1 MSEKTKTVKL
11 TDIPG
16 VTPSIAEKLEAS
28 GFTTPWAIVV
38 ARVDELAEKT
48 GLPQSTA
55 ERIIENARKILGIT
69 FKTAKE
75 IKAERMSVKKL
86 TTGSKNLDD
95 LLGGGIETRTI
106 TEFFG
111 EYGSGKCV
119 AKDTPIAYLNP
130 QFLDITSIEELY
142 EKYREMSG
150 EEVFEEG
157 FIVRTPNLKILA
169 YDGEE
174 IRIAEAPYIYREK
187 VRRILVIKTDSG
199 NIIRVTGKHPLLV
212 LNNEGIDWRKASEI
226 KPGDWIATPS
236 KIDFNTNL
244 NPTIGEKDAYYIG
257 SRVARGENNLLP
269 GVNSGE
275 NGVLKTILNAPINIV
290 KNFIAGYVENGGGKV
305 DAENIELIAENE
317 KLAVVLTYLL
327 RRIGVSPVIE
337 RENIGGRVRYRIII
351 DGRDK
356 LTIINLLAEDN
367 ELYRT
372 NHYVNENNV
381 PNTIM
386 EFIGKTYRTLVGVG
400 RKPGNPLMKT
410 RLPKIKVHN
419 RKYVSMEEVEKALE
433 VFEELRRE
441 LTSIENS
448 LIDENSHQDLYN
460 IIDKL
465 PYSTTRIIAETL
477 KIPLSRARRCLKK
490 RDLNG
495 REKEVREALLKDL
508 KWRIEL
514 LNKTISILKKILVL
528 KWDRVRSVEEVEY
541 NDYVYD
547 VVVPGYGNFIGGFMP
562 VILHN
567 TQICHQLAVNV
578 QLPPEKGGLSGRA
591 VYVDT
596 EGTFRWERIEAMAR
610 GVGLNVDEAMENI
623 FYQRAYN
630 SDHQIS
636 IIDDLFRFVPENN
649 VKLVIVDSVTSHF
662 RAEYPGREHLALRQQ
677 RLNAHLHQL
686 VKLAEI
692 YNIAVVVTNQVM
704 ARPDVFYGDPTQ
716 PIGGHVLAHTPGVRV
731 QLRKARGN
739 KRIARV
745 VDAPHLPEGEAVFAI
760 LEDGIRDPEE

>member
-275 NGVLKTILNAPINIV
+275 NGVLKTILNA
-290 KNFIAGYVENGGGKV
+290 
-305 DAENIELIAENE
+305 
-317 KLAVVLTYLL
+317 
-327 RRIGVSPVIE
+327 
-337 RENIGGRVRYRIII
+337 
-351 DGRDK
+351 
-356 LTIINLLAEDN
+356 
-367 ELYRT
+367 
-372 NHYVNENNV
+372 
-381 PNTIM
+381 
-386 EFIGKTYRTLVGVG
+386 
-400 RKPGNPLMKT
+400 
-410 RLPKIKVHN
+410 
-419 RKYVSMEEVEKALE
+419 
-433 VFEELRRE
+433 
-441 LTSIENS
+441 
-448 LIDENSHQDLYN
+448 
-460 IIDKL
+460 
-465 PYSTTRIIAETL
+465 
-477 KIPLSRARRCLKK
+477 
-490 RDLNG
+490 
-495 REKEVREALLKDL
+495 
-508 KWRIEL
+508 
-514 LNKTISILKKILVL
+514 
-528 KWDRVRSVEEVEY
+528 
-541 NDYVYD
+541 
-547 VVVPGYGNFIGGFMP
+547 
-562 VILHN
+562 
-567 TQICHQLAVNV
+567 
-578 QLPPEKGGLSGRA
+578 
-591 VYVDT
+591 
-596 EGTFRWERIEAMAR
+596 
-610 GVGLNVDEAMENI
+610 
-623 FYQRAYN
+623 
-630 SDHQIS
+630 
-636 IIDDLFRFVPENN
+636 
-649 VKLVIVDSVTSHF
+649 
-662 RAEYPGREHLALRQQ
+662 
-677 RLNAHLHQL
+677 
-686 VKLAEI
+686 
-692 YNIAVVVTNQVM
+692 
-704 ARPDVFYGDPTQ
+704 
-716 PIGGHVLAHTPGVRV
+716 
-731 QLRKARGN
+731 
-739 KRIARV
+739 
-745 VDAPHLPEGEAVFAI
+745 
-760 LEDGIRDPEE
+760 